1 MYKLCGEAIVEY
13 CRHRIRLMSRGF
25 SVKTQFL
32 LAVGPLIKGSLTS
45 TFQQLSYSKASQYH
59 VEIST
64 FKGAIVSM
72 PSLYKPSVNW

>member
-1 MYKLCGEAIVEY
+1 
-13 CRHRIRLMSRGF
+13 MSRGF
-25 SVKTQFL
+25 SVKTQFP

-59 VEIST
+59 VEIPT

-72 PSLYKPSVNW
+72 PSLYEPSVNW

>member
-1 MYKLCGEAIVEY
+1 
-13 CRHRIRLMSRGF
+13 MSRGF
-25 SVKTQFL
+25 SVKTQFP

-59 VEIST
+59 VEILT

-72 PSLYKPSVNW
+72 PIACTNLLSIVSKFITFIIHSQFFSVSD

>member
-1 MYKLCGEAIVEY
+1 
-13 CRHRIRLMSRGF
+13 MSRGF
-25 SVKTQFL
+25 SVKTQFP

-72 PSLYKPSVNW
+72 PIACTNLLSIGEQIYYFHYSFTIFLRF